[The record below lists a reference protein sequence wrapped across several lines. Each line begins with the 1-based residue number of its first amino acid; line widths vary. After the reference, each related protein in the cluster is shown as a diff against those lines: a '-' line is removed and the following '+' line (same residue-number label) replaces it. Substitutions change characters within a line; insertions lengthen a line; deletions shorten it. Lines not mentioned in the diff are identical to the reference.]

1 MNLPRR
7 VPLKISSPIFVVC
20 WGVAHIEK
28 CFADNGDDHW
38 LSELWFSSRSD
49 AKRKLHL
56 RPIKYNFAKLTPLLD
71 VFAEI
76 DARMEWNRSL

>member
-38 LSELWFSSRSD
+38 LSEL
-49 AKRKLHL
+49 
-56 RPIKYNFAKLTPLLD
+56 
-71 VFAEI
+71 
-76 DARMEWNRSL
+76 